1 MLIRFIPRWLWILL
15 SLTVS
20 GSVWAVSLGN
30 LSILSKAEQALDARI
45 ALLIPADEVAQL
57 NALEVHIGSQA
68 SYDRLGILRPNIEA
82 LPRIWIAK
90 DAAQRPAFIRL
101 QYLQPTAVDE
111 SVFRDV
117 VVELKWATGKLT
129 RVYTLINPT
138 QVKREVQYGE
148 NLSLIATELADDFP
162 GIKASQVMLALYRTN
177 PKAFVSG
184 SIHRLK
190 AGEVL
195 AVPSANMASSIS
207 SAEANQFVRS
217 ALNDLTQGM
226 ATRSSNEVFLNR
238 SDRTNVDTLGQDRLQ
253 VGSAQEESVASLNQA
268 KRDEELIAQQKLL
281 EQARDRVAQ
290 LEKNIADLNQLM
302 GKEKGLLEK
311 DILAPEFLGFLKN
324 TINQYGYVLAALV
337 GLLIV
342 LFWFTRP
349 AKVSQE
355 VLVQPQENS
364 PKEDYLALQSD
375 SPSSHREPIPVNPA
389 PVPVNPAPVPANVQK
404 LFDAINLDLDAPAI
418 LPSKTSRD
426 SQLRTSKSIPSRDDQ
441 QLRLNLAKSYIK
453 IMDYATAKIIL
464 QELTSLDSDGASD
477 ILQEA
482 KQLLLEIA

>member
-1 MLIRFIPRWLWILL
+1 MLIRSIPRWLWVLL
-15 SLTVS
+15 SLTFS

-30 LSILSKAEQALDARI
+30 LSILSRAEQALDAKI
-45 ALLIPADEVAQL
+45 ALLIPANEVAQL

-101 QYLQPTAVDE
+101 QYLQPTALDE
-111 SVFRDV
+111 SIFRDV
-117 VVELKWATGKLT
+117 VIELKWATGRLT
-129 RVYTLINPT
+129 RVYTLINPN
-138 QVKREVQYGE
+138 QIKREVQFGE
-148 NLSLIATELADDFP
+148 SLSLIATELADDFP
-162 GIKASQVMLALYRTN
+162 GIQASQVMLALYRSN

-195 AVPSANMASSIS
+195 ALPSANMASSIS

-226 ATRSSNEVFLNR
+226 AARSSNEVFLNR
-238 SDRTNVDTLGQDRLQ
+238 SDRTNLDTLGQDRLQ

-281 EQARDRVAQ
+281 EQARERVAQ
-290 LEKNIADLNQLM
+290 LEKNVADLNQLI

-311 DILAPEFLGFLKN
+311 GILAPDFFGFFKN
-324 TINQYGYVLAALV
+324 TINQYGYLLVALV
-337 GLLIV
+337 GLLIL
-342 LFWFTRP
+342 LFWFIRP

-355 VLVQPQENS
+355 LQAQPQNNL
-364 PKEDYLALQSD
+364 PNKDQLALQSH
-375 SPSSHREPIPVNPA
+375 SPSINREPIPVNSA
-389 PVPVNPAPVPANVQK
+389 AVPANVQK
-404 LFDAINLDLDAPAI
+404 LFDSINLDLDAPAI
-418 LPSKTSRD
+418 LPSKTSLD
-426 SQLRTSKSIPSRDDQ
+426 SQLRTSKSIPSRNDQ

-482 KQLLLEIA
+482 KQLLLEIV

>member
-1 MLIRFIPRWLWILL
+1 MLIRTIPRWLWVLL
-15 SLTVS
+15 SLTFS

-30 LSILSKAEQALDARI
+30 LSILSRAEQALDARI

-57 NALEVHIGSQA
+57 NALEVRIGSQA

-101 QYLQPTAVDE
+101 QYLQPTALDE
-111 SVFRDV
+111 SIFRDV
-117 VVELKWATGKLT
+117 VVELKWATGRLT
-129 RVYTLINPT
+129 RVYTLINPN
-138 QVKREVQYGE
+138 QIKREVQLGE
-148 NLSLIATELADDFP
+148 SLSLIATELADDFP
-162 GIKASQVMLALYRTN
+162 GIQASQVMLALYRSN

-195 AVPSANMASSIS
+195 ALPSANMASSIS

-226 ATRSSNEVFLNR
+226 AARSSNEVFLNR
-238 SDRTNVDTLGQDRLQ
+238 SDRTNLDTLGQDRLQ
-253 VGSAQEESVASLNQA
+253 VGSAQEESEASLNQA

-281 EQARDRVAQ
+281 EQARERVAQ
-290 LEKNIADLNQLM
+290 LEKNVADLNQLI

-311 DILAPEFLGFLKN
+311 GILAPDFFGFFKN
-324 TINQYGYVLAALV
+324 AINQYGYLFAALV
-337 GLLIV
+337 GLLV
-342 LFWFTRP
+342 LLFWFIKP

-355 VLVQPQENS
+355 LQAQPINNL
-364 PKEDYLALQSD
+364 PNEDQLALQSH
-375 SPSSHREPIPVNPA
+375 SPSSNQEPIPSNL
-389 PVPVNPAPVPANVQK
+389 APVPANVQK
-404 LFDAINLDLDAPAI
+404 LFDSINLDLDAPAV
-418 LPSKTSRD
+418 LPSKTSLD
-426 SQLRTSKSIPSRDDQ
+426 SQLRTSKSIPSRNDQ

>member
-1 MLIRFIPRWLWILL
+1 MLIRSIPRWLWVLL
-15 SLTVS
+15 SLTFS

-30 LSILSKAEQALDARI
+30 LSILSRAEQALDAKI
-45 ALLIPADEVAQL
+45 ALLIPANEVAQL

-68 SYDRLGILRPNIEA
+68 SYDRFGILRPNIEA

-90 DAAQRPAFIRL
+90 DAAQRPTFIRL
-101 QYLQPTAVDE
+101 QYLQPTALDE
-111 SVFRDV
+111 SIFRDV
-117 VVELKWATGKLT
+117 VIELKWATGRLT

-138 QVKREVQYGE
+138 QIKREVQFGE
-148 NLSLIATELADDFP
+148 SLSLIATELADDFP
-162 GIKASQVMLALYRTN
+162 GIQASQVMLALYRSN

-195 AVPSANMASSIS
+195 ALPSANMASSIS
-207 SAEANQFVRS
+207 LAEANQFVRS

-226 ATRSSNEVFLNR
+226 AARSSNEVFLNR
-238 SDRTNVDTLGQDRLQ
+238 SDRTNLDTLGQDRLQ
-253 VGSAQEESVASLNQA
+253 VGSAQEESEASLNQA

-290 LEKNIADLNQLM
+290 LEKNIADLNQLI
-302 GKEKGLLEK
+302 GKEKSLLEK
-311 DILAPEFLGFLKN
+311 GTLAPEFLGFFKN
-324 TINQYGYVLAALV
+324 TINQYGYLLVALV
-337 GLLIV
+337 GLLIL
-342 LFWFTRP
+342 LFWFIRP
-349 AKVSQE
+349 AKVSQD
-355 VLVQPQENS
+355 VFVQPQENF
-364 PKEDYLALQSD
+364 PKQDHLALQSH
-375 SPSSHREPIPVNPA
+375 SPSINREPIPVNSA
-389 PVPVNPAPVPANVQK
+389 AVPANVQK
-404 LFDAINLDLDAPAI
+404 LFDSINLDLDAPAI
-418 LPSKTSRD
+418 LPSKTSLD
-426 SQLRTSKSIPSRDDQ
+426 SQLRTSKSLLSRNDQ

-482 KQLLLEIA
+482 KQLLLEIV

>member
-1 MLIRFIPRWLWILL
+1 MLIRTIPRWLWVLL
-15 SLTVS
+15 SLTFS

-30 LSILSKAEQALDARI
+30 LSILSRAEQALDARI

-57 NALEVHIGSQA
+57 NVLEVHIGSQA

-101 QYLQPTAVDE
+101 QYLQPTALDE
-111 SVFRDV
+111 SIFRDV
-117 VVELKWATGKLT
+117 VVELKWATGRLT
-129 RVYTLINPT
+129 RVYTLINPN
-138 QVKREVQYGE
+138 QIKREVQLGE
-148 NLSLIATELADDFP
+148 SLSLIATELADDFP
-162 GIKASQVMLALYRTN
+162 GIQASQVMLALYRSN

-195 AVPSANMASSIS
+195 ALPSANMASSIS

-226 ATRSSNEVFLNR
+226 AARSSNEVFLNR
-238 SDRTNVDTLGQDRLQ
+238 SDRTNLDTLGQDRLQ

-281 EQARDRVAQ
+281 EQARERVAQ
-290 LEKNIADLNQLM
+290 LEKNVADLNQLI

-311 DILAPEFLGFLKN
+311 GILAPDFFSFFKN
-324 TINQYGYVLAALV
+324 AINQYGYLLAALV
-337 GLLIV
+337 GLLV
-342 LFWFTRP
+342 LLFWFIKP

-355 VLVQPQENS
+355 LQAQPQNNL
-364 PKEDYLALQSD
+364 PNEDQLALQSH
-375 SPSSHREPIPVNPA
+375 SSSSNQEPIPSNL
-389 PVPVNPAPVPANVQK
+389 APVPANVQK
-404 LFDAINLDLDAPAI
+404 LFDSINLDLDAPAV
-418 LPSKTSRD
+418 LPSKTSLD
-426 SQLRTSKSIPSRDDQ
+426 SQLRTSKSIPSRNDQ

>member
-1 MLIRFIPRWLWILL
+1 
-15 SLTVS
+15 
-20 GSVWAVSLGN
+20 VWAVSLGN
-30 LSILSKAEQALDARI
+30 LSILSRAEQALDARI

-101 QYLQPTAVDE
+101 QYLQPTALDE
-111 SVFRDV
+111 SIFRDV
-117 VVELKWATGKLT
+117 VVELKWATGRLT
-129 RVYTLINPT
+129 RVYTLINPN
-138 QVKREVQYGE
+138 QIKREVQLGE
-148 NLSLIATELADDFP
+148 SLSLIATELADDFP
-162 GIKASQVMLALYRTN
+162 GIQASQVMLALYRSN

-195 AVPSANMASSIS
+195 ALPSANMASSIS

-226 ATRSSNEVFLNR
+226 AARSSNEVFLNR
-238 SDRTNVDTLGQDRLQ
+238 SDRTNLDTLGQDRLQ
-253 VGSAQEESVASLNQA
+253 VGSAQEESEASLNQA

-281 EQARDRVAQ
+281 EQARERVAQ
-290 LEKNIADLNQLM
+290 LEKNVADLNQLI

-311 DILAPEFLGFLKN
+311 GILAPDFFAFFKN
-324 TINQYGYVLAALV
+324 AINQYGYLLAALV
-337 GLLIV
+337 GLLV
-342 LFWFTRP
+342 LLFWFIKP

-355 VLVQPQENS
+355 LQAQPQNNL
-364 PKEDYLALQSD
+364 PNGDQLALQSH
-375 SPSSHREPIPVNPA
+375 SPSSNQEPIPSNL
-389 PVPVNPAPVPANVQK
+389 APVPANVQK
-404 LFDAINLDLDAPAI
+404 LFDSINLDLDAPAV
-418 LPSKTSRD
+418 LPSKTSLD
-426 SQLRTSKSIPSRDDQ
+426 SQLRTSKSIPSRNDQ

>member
-1 MLIRFIPRWLWILL
+1 MLIRTIPRWLWVLL
-15 SLTVS
+15 SLTFS

-30 LSILSKAEQALDARI
+30 LSILSRAEQALDARI

-57 NALEVHIGSQA
+57 NVLEVHIGSQA

-101 QYLQPTAVDE
+101 QYLQPTALDE
-111 SVFRDV
+111 SIFRDV
-117 VVELKWATGKLT
+117 VVELKWATGRLT
-129 RVYTLINPT
+129 RVYTLINPN
-138 QVKREVQYGE
+138 QIKREVQLGE
-148 NLSLIATELADDFP
+148 SLSLIATELADDFP
-162 GIKASQVMLALYRTN
+162 GIQASQVMLALYRSN

-195 AVPSANMASSIS
+195 ALPSANMASSIS

-226 ATRSSNEVFLNR
+226 AARSSNEVFLNR
-238 SDRTNVDTLGQDRLQ
+238 SDRTNLDTLGQDRLQ

-281 EQARDRVAQ
+281 EQARERVAQ
-290 LEKNIADLNQLM
+290 LEKNVADLNQLI

-311 DILAPEFLGFLKN
+311 GILAPDFFSFFKN
-324 TINQYGYVLAALV
+324 AINQYGYLLAALV
-337 GLLIV
+337 GLLV
-342 LFWFTRP
+342 LLFWFIKP

-355 VLVQPQENS
+355 LQAQPQNNL
-364 PKEDYLALQSD
+364 PNEDQLALQSH
-375 SPSSHREPIPVNPA
+375 SPSSNQEPIPSNL
-389 PVPVNPAPVPANVQK
+389 APVPANVQK
-404 LFDAINLDLDAPAI
+404 LFDSINLDLDAPAV
-418 LPSKTSRD
+418 LPSKTSLD
-426 SQLRTSKSIPSRDDQ
+426 SQLRTSKSIPSRNDQ

>member
-1 MLIRFIPRWLWILL
+1 MLIRTIPRWLWVLL
-15 SLTVS
+15 SLTFS

-30 LSILSKAEQALDARI
+30 LSILSRAEQALDARI

-57 NALEVHIGSQA
+57 NTLEVRIGSQA

-101 QYLQPTAVDE
+101 QYLQPTALDE
-111 SVFRDV
+111 SIFRDV
-117 VVELKWATGKLT
+117 VVELKWATGRLT
-129 RVYTLINPT
+129 RVYTLINPN
-138 QVKREVQYGE
+138 QIKREVQLGE
-148 NLSLIATELADDFP
+148 SLSLIATELADDFP
-162 GIKASQVMLALYRTN
+162 GIQASQVMLALYRSN

-195 AVPSANMASSIS
+195 ALPSANMASSIS

-226 ATRSSNEVFLNR
+226 AARSSNEVFLNR
-238 SDRTNVDTLGQDRLQ
+238 SDRTNLDTLGQDRLQ
-253 VGSAQEESVASLNQA
+253 VGSAQEESEASLNQA

-281 EQARDRVAQ
+281 EQARERVAQ
-290 LEKNIADLNQLM
+290 LEKNVADLNQLI
-302 GKEKGLLEK
+302 GKEKG
-311 DILAPEFLGFLKN
+311 ILAPDFFGFFKN
-324 TINQYGYVLAALV
+324 AINQYGYLLAALV
-337 GLLIV
+337 GLLV
-342 LFWFTRP
+342 LLFWFIRP

-355 VLVQPQENS
+355 LQAQPQNNL
-364 PKEDYLALQSD
+364 PNEDQLALQSH
-375 SPSSHREPIPVNPA
+375 SPSSNQEPIPSNL
-389 PVPVNPAPVPANVQK
+389 APVPANVQK
-404 LFDAINLDLDAPAI
+404 LFDSINLDLDAPAV
-418 LPSKTSRD
+418 LPSKTSLD
-426 SQLRTSKSIPSRDDQ
+426 SQLRTSKSIPSRNDQ

>member
-1 MLIRFIPRWLWILL
+1 MLIRTIPRWLWVLL
-15 SLTVS
+15 SLTFS

-30 LSILSKAEQALDARI
+30 LSILSRAEQALDARI

-57 NALEVHIGSQA
+57 NTLEVRIGSQA

-101 QYLQPTAVDE
+101 QYLQPTALDE
-111 SVFRDV
+111 SIFRDV
-117 VVELKWATGKLT
+117 VVELKWATGRLT
-129 RVYTLINPT
+129 RVYTLINPN
-138 QVKREVQYGE
+138 QIKREVQLGE
-148 NLSLIATELADDFP
+148 SLSLIATELADDFP
-162 GIKASQVMLALYRTN
+162 GIQASQVMLALYRSN

-195 AVPSANMASSIS
+195 ALPSANMASSIS

-226 ATRSSNEVFLNR
+226 AARSSNEVFLNR
-238 SDRTNVDTLGQDRLQ
+238 SDRTNLDTLGQDRLQ
-253 VGSAQEESVASLNQA
+253 VGSAQEESEASLNQA

-281 EQARDRVAQ
+281 EQARERVAQ
-290 LEKNIADLNQLM
+290 LEKNVADLNQLI

-311 DILAPEFLGFLKN
+311 GILAPDFFGFFKN
-324 TINQYGYVLAALV
+324 AINQYGYLLAALV
-337 GLLIV
+337 GLLV
-342 LFWFTRP
+342 LLFWFIRP

-355 VLVQPQENS
+355 LQAQPQNNL
-364 PKEDYLALQSD
+364 PNKDQLALQSH
-375 SPSSHREPIPVNPA
+375 SPSSNQEPIPSNL
-389 PVPVNPAPVPANVQK
+389 APVPANVQK
-404 LFDAINLDLDAPAI
+404 LFDSINLDLDAPAV
-418 LPSKTSRD
+418 LPSKTSLD
-426 SQLRTSKSIPSRDDQ
+426 SQLRTSKSIPSRNDQ

>member
-1 MLIRFIPRWLWILL
+1 MLIRSIPRWLWVLL
-15 SLTVS
+15 SLTLS

-45 ALLIPADEVAQL
+45 ALLIPVDEVAQL
-57 NALEVHIGSQA
+57 NTLEVHIGSQA

-101 QYLQPTAVDE
+101 QYLQPTALDE
-111 SVFRDV
+111 SIFRDV
-117 VVELKWATGKLT
+117 VVELQWATGKLT

-138 QVKREVQYGE
+138 QVKREVQFGE

-162 GIKASQVMLALYRTN
+162 GIKASQVMLALYRSN

-195 AVPSANMASSIS
+195 ALPSANMASSIS

-217 ALNDLTQGM
+217 ALNDLTQGI
-226 ATRSSNEVFLNR
+226 AARSSNEVFLNR
-238 SDRTNVDTLGQDRLQ
+238 SDRTDTLGQDRLQ

-302 GKEKGLLEK
+302 GKEKGLLDK
-311 DILAPEFLGFLKN
+311 DILAPEFLGFFKN
-324 TINQYGYVLAALV
+324 TLNQYGYLLVALV
-337 GLLIV
+337 VLLIL
-342 LFWFTRP
+342 LFWFIRP
-349 AKVSQE
+349 AKFSQG

-364 PKEDYLALQSD
+364 PKEDHHVLQSD
-375 SPSSHREPIPVNPA
+375 SPTSHREPIPVNS
-389 PVPVNPAPVPANVQK
+389 VSVSSNPAPVPANVQK
-404 LFDAINLDLDAPAI
+404 LFDSINLDLDAPAI

-426 SQLRTSKSIPSRDDQ
+426 SQIRTSKSIPSRDEQ

-464 QELTSLDSDGASD
+464 QELTRLDSDGASD

>member
-1 MLIRFIPRWLWILL
+1 MLIRTIPRWLWVLL
-15 SLTVS
+15 SLTFS

-30 LSILSKAEQALDARI
+30 LSILSRAEQALDARI

-57 NALEVHIGSQA
+57 NALEVRIGSQA

-101 QYLQPTAVDE
+101 QYLQPTALDE
-111 SVFRDV
+111 SIFRDV
-117 VVELKWATGKLT
+117 VVELKWATGRLT
-129 RVYTLINPT
+129 RVYTLINPN
-138 QVKREVQYGE
+138 QIKREVQLGE
-148 NLSLIATELADDFP
+148 SLSLIATELADDFP
-162 GIKASQVMLALYRTN
+162 GIQVSQVMLALYRSN

-195 AVPSANMASSIS
+195 ALPSANMASSIS

-226 ATRSSNEVFLNR
+226 AARSSNEVFLNR
-238 SDRTNVDTLGQDRLQ
+238 SDRTNLDTLGQDRLQ
-253 VGSAQEESVASLNQA
+253 VGSAQEESEASLNQA

-290 LEKNIADLNQLM
+290 LEKNIADLNQLI
-302 GKEKGLLEK
+302 GKEQSLLEK
-311 DILAPEFLGFLKN
+311 GILVPEFLGFFKN
-324 TINQYGYVLAALV
+324 TINQYGYLLVALV
-337 GLLIV
+337 GLLIL
-342 LFWFTRP
+342 LFWFIRP
-349 AKVSQE
+349 AKVSQD
-355 VLVQPQENS
+355 VFVQPQENF
-364 PKEDYLALQSD
+364 PKQDHLALQSH
-375 SPSSHREPIPVNPA
+375 SPSINREPIPVNSA
-389 PVPVNPAPVPANVQK
+389 AVPANVQK
-404 LFDAINLDLDAPAI
+404 LFDSINLDLDAPAI
-418 LPSKTSRD
+418 LPSKTSLD
-426 SQLRTSKSIPSRDDQ
+426 SQLRTSKSLLSRNDQ

>member
-1 MLIRFIPRWLWILL
+1 MLIRSIPRWLWVLL
-15 SLTVS
+15 SLTFS

-30 LSILSKAEQALDARI
+30 LSILSRAEQALDAKI
-45 ALLIPADEVAQL
+45 ALLIPANEVAQL

-68 SYDRLGILRPNIEA
+68 SYDRFGILRPNIEA

-90 DAAQRPAFIRL
+90 DAAQRPTFIRL
-101 QYLQPTAVDE
+101 QYLQPTALDE
-111 SVFRDV
+111 SIFRDV
-117 VVELKWATGKLT
+117 VIELKWATGRLT

-138 QVKREVQYGE
+138 QIKREVQFGE
-148 NLSLIATELADDFP
+148 SLSLIATELADDFP
-162 GIKASQVMLALYRTN
+162 GIQASQVMLALYRSN

-195 AVPSANMASSIS
+195 ALPSANMAFSIS

-226 ATRSSNEVFLNR
+226 AARSSNEVFLNR
-238 SDRTNVDTLGQDRLQ
+238 SDRTDTLGQDRLQ

-302 GKEKGLLEK
+302 GKEKSLLEK
-311 DILAPEFLGFLKN
+311 GILAPEFLGFFKN
-324 TINQYGYVLAALV
+324 TINQYGYLLVALV
-337 GLLIV
+337 GLLIL
-342 LFWFTRP
+342 LFWFIRP
-349 AKVSQE
+349 AKVSQD
-355 VLVQPQENS
+355 VFVQPQENF
-364 PKEDYLALQSD
+364 PKEDHLALQSH
-375 SPSSHREPIPVNPA
+375 SPSINREPIPVNSA
-389 PVPVNPAPVPANVQK
+389 AVPANVQK
-404 LFDAINLDLDAPAI
+404 LFDSINLDLDAPAI
-418 LPSKTSRD
+418 LPSKTSLD
-426 SQLRTSKSIPSRDDQ
+426 SQLRTSKSLLSRNDQ

-482 KQLLLEIA
+482 KQLLLEIV

>member
-1 MLIRFIPRWLWILL
+1 
-15 SLTVS
+15 
-20 GSVWAVSLGN
+20 
-30 LSILSKAEQALDARI
+30 
-45 ALLIPADEVAQL
+45 L

-68 SYDRLGILRPNIEA
+68 SYDRFGILRPNIEA

-90 DAAQRPAFIRL
+90 DAAQRPTFIRL
-101 QYLQPTAVDE
+101 QYLQPTALDE
-111 SVFRDV
+111 SIFRDV
-117 VVELKWATGKLT
+117 VIELKWATGRLT

-138 QVKREVQYGE
+138 QIKREVQFGE
-148 NLSLIATELADDFP
+148 SLSLIATELADDFP
-162 GIKASQVMLALYRTN
+162 GIQASQVMLALYRSN

-195 AVPSANMASSIS
+195 ALPSANMAFSIS

-226 ATRSSNEVFLNR
+226 AARSSNEVFLNR
-238 SDRTNVDTLGQDRLQ
+238 SDRTDTLGQDRLQ

-290 LEKNIADLNQLM
+290 LEKNIADLNQLI
-302 GKEKGLLEK
+302 GKEKSLLEK
-311 DILAPEFLGFLKN
+311 GILAPEFLGFFKN
-324 TINQYGYVLAALV
+324 TINQYGYLLVALV
-337 GLLIV
+337 GLLIL
-342 LFWFTRP
+342 LFWFIRP
-349 AKVSQE
+349 AKVSQD
-355 VLVQPQENS
+355 VLVQPQENF
-364 PKEDYLALQSD
+364 PKEDHLALQSH
-375 SPSSHREPIPVNPA
+375 SPSSNREPIPSNL
-389 PVPVNPAPVPANVQK
+389 APVPANVQK
-404 LFDAINLDLDAPAI
+404 LFDSINLDLDAPAI
-418 LPSKTSRD
+418 LPSKTSLD
-426 SQLRTSKSIPSRDDQ
+426 SQLRTSKSIPSRNDQ

-482 KQLLLEIA
+482 KQLLLEIV

>member
-82 LPRIWIAK
+82 LPRIWIVK

-129 RVYTLINPT
+129 RVYTLINPN
-138 QVKREVQYGE
+138 QIKREVQLGE
-148 NLSLIATELADDFP
+148 SLSLIATELADDFP
-162 GIKASQVMLALYRTN
+162 GIQASQVMLALYRSN

-195 AVPSANMASSIS
+195 ALPSANMASSIS

-226 ATRSSNEVFLNR
+226 AARSSNEVFLNR
-238 SDRTNVDTLGQDRLQ
+238 SDRTNLDTLGQDRLQ
-253 VGSAQEESVASLNQA
+253 VGSAQEESEASLNQA

-281 EQARDRVAQ
+281 EQARERVAQ
-290 LEKNIADLNQLM
+290 LEKNVADLNQLI
-302 GKEKGLLEK
+302 GKEKG
-311 DILAPEFLGFLKN
+311 ILAPDFFGFFKN
-324 TINQYGYVLAALV
+324 AINQYGYLLAALV
-337 GLLIV
+337 GLLV
-342 LFWFTRP
+342 LLFWFIRP

-355 VLVQPQENS
+355 LQAQPQNNL
-364 PKEDYLALQSD
+364 PNEDQLALQSH
-375 SPSSHREPIPVNPA
+375 SPSSNQEPIPSNLA
-389 PVPVNPAPVPANVQK
+389 PVPTNVQK
-404 LFDAINLDLDAPAI
+404 LFDSINLDLDAPAV
-418 LPSKTSRD
+418 LPSKTSLD
-426 SQLRTSKSIPSRDDQ
+426 SQLRTSKSIPSRNDQ

>member
-1 MLIRFIPRWLWILL
+1 MLIRTIPRWLWVLL
-15 SLTVS
+15 SLTFS

-30 LSILSKAEQALDARI
+30 LSILSRAEQALDARI

-57 NALEVHIGSQA
+57 NALEVRIGSQA

-101 QYLQPTAVDE
+101 QYLQPTALDE
-111 SVFRDV
+111 SIFRDV
-117 VVELKWATGKLT
+117 VVELKWATGRLT
-129 RVYTLINPT
+129 RVYTLINPN
-138 QVKREVQYGE
+138 QIKREVQLGE
-148 NLSLIATELADDFP
+148 SLSLIATELADDFP
-162 GIKASQVMLALYRTN
+162 GIQASQVMLALYRSN

-195 AVPSANMASSIS
+195 ALPSANMASSIS

-226 ATRSSNEVFLNR
+226 AARSSNEVFLNR
-238 SDRTNVDTLGQDRLQ
+238 SDRTNLDTLGQDRLQ
-253 VGSAQEESVASLNQA
+253 VGSAQEESEASLNQA

-281 EQARDRVAQ
+281 EQARERVAQ
-290 LEKNIADLNQLM
+290 LEKNVADLNQLI

-311 DILAPEFLGFLKN
+311 GILAPDFFAFFKN
-324 TINQYGYVLAALV
+324 AINQYGYLLAALV
-337 GLLIV
+337 GLLV
-342 LFWFTRP
+342 LLFWFIKP

-355 VLVQPQENS
+355 LQAQPQNNL
-364 PKEDYLALQSD
+364 PNKDQLALQSH
-375 SPSSHREPIPVNPA
+375 SPSSNQEPIPSNL
-389 PVPVNPAPVPANVQK
+389 APVPANVQK
-404 LFDAINLDLDAPAI
+404 LFDSINLDLDAPAV
-418 LPSKTSRD
+418 LPSKTSLD
-426 SQLRTSKSIPSRDDQ
+426 SQLRTSKSIPSRNDQ

>member
-1 MLIRFIPRWLWILL
+1 MLIRTIPRWLWVLL
-15 SLTVS
+15 SLTFS

-30 LSILSKAEQALDARI
+30 LSILSRAEQALDARI

-101 QYLQPTAVDE
+101 QYLQPTALDE
-111 SVFRDV
+111 SIFRDV
-117 VVELKWATGKLT
+117 VVELKWATGRLT
-129 RVYTLINPT
+129 RVYTLINPN
-138 QVKREVQYGE
+138 QIKREVQLGE
-148 NLSLIATELADDFP
+148 SLSLIATELADDFP
-162 GIKASQVMLALYRTN
+162 GIQASQVMLALYRSN

-195 AVPSANMASSIS
+195 ALPSANMASSIS

-226 ATRSSNEVFLNR
+226 AARSSNEVFLNR
-238 SDRTNVDTLGQDRLQ
+238 SDRTNLDTLGQDRLQ
-253 VGSAQEESVASLNQA
+253 VGSAQEESEASLNQA

-281 EQARDRVAQ
+281 EQARERVAQ
-290 LEKNIADLNQLM
+290 LEKNVADLNQLI

-311 DILAPEFLGFLKN
+311 GILAPDFFAFFKN
-324 TINQYGYVLAALV
+324 AINQYGYLLAALV
-337 GLLIV
+337 GLLV
-342 LFWFTRP
+342 LLFWFIKP

-355 VLVQPQENS
+355 LQAQPQNNL
-364 PKEDYLALQSD
+364 PNEDQLALQSH
-375 SPSSHREPIPVNPA
+375 SPSSNQEPIPSNL
-389 PVPVNPAPVPANVQK
+389 APVPANVQK
-404 LFDAINLDLDAPAI
+404 LFDSINLDLDAPAV
-418 LPSKTSRD
+418 LPSKTSLD
-426 SQLRTSKSIPSRDDQ
+426 SQLRTSKSIPSRNDQ

>member
-1 MLIRFIPRWLWILL
+1 MLIRTIPRWLWVLL
-15 SLTVS
+15 SLTFS

-30 LSILSKAEQALDARI
+30 LSILSRAEQALDARI

-57 NALEVHIGSQA
+57 NALEVRIGSQA

-101 QYLQPTAVDE
+101 QYLQPTALDE
-111 SVFRDV
+111 SIFRDV
-117 VVELKWATGKLT
+117 VVELKWATGRLT
-129 RVYTLINPT
+129 RVYTLINPN
-138 QVKREVQYGE
+138 QIKREVQLGE
-148 NLSLIATELADDFP
+148 SLSLIATELADDFP
-162 GIKASQVMLALYRTN
+162 GIQASQVMLALYRSN

-195 AVPSANMASSIS
+195 ALPSANMASSIS

-226 ATRSSNEVFLNR
+226 AARSSNEVFLNR
-238 SDRTNVDTLGQDRLQ
+238 SDRTNLDTLGQDRLQ
-253 VGSAQEESVASLNQA
+253 VGSAQEESEASLNQA

-281 EQARDRVAQ
+281 EQARERVAQ
-290 LEKNIADLNQLM
+290 LEKNVADLNQLI
-302 GKEKGLLEK
+302 GKEKG
-311 DILAPEFLGFLKN
+311 ILAPDFFAFFKN
-324 TINQYGYVLAALV
+324 AINQYGYLLAALV
-337 GLLIV
+337 GLLV
-342 LFWFTRP
+342 LLFWFIKP

-355 VLVQPQENS
+355 LQAQPQNNL
-364 PKEDYLALQSD
+364 PNEDQLALQSH
-375 SPSSHREPIPVNPA
+375 SPSSNQEPIPSNL
-389 PVPVNPAPVPANVQK
+389 APVPANVQK
-404 LFDAINLDLDAPAI
+404 LFDSINLDLDAPAV
-418 LPSKTSRD
+418 LPSKTSLD
-426 SQLRTSKSIPSRDDQ
+426 SQLRTSKSIPSRNDQ

>member
-1 MLIRFIPRWLWILL
+1 LLIRTIPRWLWVLL
-15 SLTVS
+15 SLTFS

-30 LSILSKAEQALDARI
+30 LSILSRAEQALDARI

-101 QYLQPTAVDE
+101 QYLQPTALDE
-111 SVFRDV
+111 SIFRDV
-117 VVELKWATGKLT
+117 VVELKWATGRLT
-129 RVYTLINPT
+129 RVYTLINPN
-138 QVKREVQYGE
+138 QIKREVQLGE
-148 NLSLIATELADDFP
+148 SLSLIATELADDFP
-162 GIKASQVMLALYRTN
+162 GIQASQVMLALYRSN

-195 AVPSANMASSIS
+195 ALPSANMASSIS

-226 ATRSSNEVFLNR
+226 AARSSNEVFLNR
-238 SDRTNVDTLGQDRLQ
+238 SDRTNLDTLGQDRLQ
-253 VGSAQEESVASLNQA
+253 VGSAQEESEASLNQA

-281 EQARDRVAQ
+281 EQARERVAQ
-290 LEKNIADLNQLM
+290 LEKNVADLNQLI

-311 DILAPEFLGFLKN
+311 GILAPDFFAFFKN
-324 TINQYGYVLAALV
+324 AINQYGYLLAALV
-337 GLLIV
+337 GLLV
-342 LFWFTRP
+342 LLFWFIKP

-355 VLVQPQENS
+355 LQAQPQNNL
-364 PKEDYLALQSD
+364 PNEDQLALQSH
-375 SPSSHREPIPVNPA
+375 SPSSNQEPIPSNL
-389 PVPVNPAPVPANVQK
+389 APVPANVQK
-404 LFDAINLDLDAPAI
+404 LFDSINLDLDAPAV
-418 LPSKTSRD
+418 LPSKTSLD
-426 SQLRTSKSIPSRDDQ
+426 SQLRTSKSIPSRNDQ